1 LGRASAQYFTIA
13 LRKAAESLR
22 DNWSFC
28 NLSFHGQ
35 NHSRARAMKS
45 AAKSGKRRS
54 HLSHVDKQVG
64 AQVKFFRMH
73 RGLSQGELG
82 ATLGIT
88 FQQIQKYEKGT
99 NAIATARLPSLCK
112 ALGITPNDLY
122 GDLFNG
128 MQKGPPAAVLPQMTT
143 ASVKAGLLL
152 DDLPATV
159 RGSVVRFIR
168 TLAGGPEE

>member
-1 LGRASAQYFTIA
+1 
-13 LRKAAESLR
+13 
-22 DNWSFC
+22 
-28 NLSFHGQ
+28 
-35 NHSRARAMKS
+35 MKS
-45 AAKSGKRRS
+45 AAKSGQANGKRRS

-99 NAIATARLPSLCK
+99 NAIATARLPSLC
-112 ALGITPNDLY
+112 ATLGITPNDLY

-128 MQKGPPAAVLPQMTT
+128 KQQKRAPVLPQMTT

-152 DDLPATV
+152 DDLPASV

-168 TLAGGPEE
+168 TLAGDPEE